1 MALLTQLLRPE
12 DLAQLD
18 PIQINILVGN
28 IQAEI
33 AANPAIH
40 KLLKTRVDR
49 SFKGLTAAATKAAKT
64 AK

>member
-1 MALLTQLLRPE
+1 MALLTQLLRPQ

-18 PIQINILVGN
+18 QRHVSILVGN

-40 KLLKTRVDR
+40 KLLKARIDR
-49 SFKGLTAAATKAAKT
+49 NFKELADATKANKT

>member
-1 MALLTQLLRPE
+1 MALLTQLLRAQ

-18 PIQINILVGN
+18 ERQVNILVGN

-40 KLLKTRVDR
+40 KLLKARIDR
-49 SFKGLTAAATKAAKT
+49 TFKELSAAPAGTKAK
-64 AK
+64 K

>member
-18 PIQINILVGN
+18 PRQINILVGN

-33 AANPAIH
+33 AANAAIH
-40 KLLKTRVDR
+40 KLLKPRIDR
-49 SFKGLTAAATKAAKT
+49 SFKELAAAATKASKT